1 VVEERFSVLS
11 LFFYL
16 PKENS
21 RADEQAKKN
30 GAQCAPFSITKAIL
44 LFVSVSLVVQTLV
57 SACCVVF
64 SRLNVRTHCVHVV
77 AQLINFS
84 VQSLNVRRQLIDF
97 SVARAAS
104 QQSGTQD
111 YRAQYQFSTIHY
123 NTL

>member
-1 VVEERFSVLS
+1 MLN
-11 LFFYL
+11 LFFL
-16 PKENS
+16 PAALESPGDK
-21 RADEQAKKN
+21 QTKKN

>member
-1 VVEERFSVLS
+1 MVEEGFSVLS
-11 LFFYL
+11 LFFCL
-16 PKENS
+16 RCRKNQS
-21 RADEQAKKN
+21 KGQAKKN

-64 SRLNVRTHCVHVV
+64 SSLNVRTHCVHVV

-123 NTL
+123 